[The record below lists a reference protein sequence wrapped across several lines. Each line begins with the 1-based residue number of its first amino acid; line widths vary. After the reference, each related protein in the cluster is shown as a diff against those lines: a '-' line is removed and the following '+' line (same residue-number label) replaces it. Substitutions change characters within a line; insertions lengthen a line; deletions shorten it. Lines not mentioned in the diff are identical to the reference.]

1 MANFNT
7 KNNKRE
13 STLVKNLKDLD
24 CNQSLLDLH
33 KLHSKLCLSILF
45 KLSKRYSNWFILE
58 ELKDEIH
65 HIIYKSAKKYKHNKN
80 TKFST
85 FLANETK
92 WAFFDKMNAI
102 TKSKEKN
109 KLNEMIN
116 SFSDKNTNPCYGDMY
131 EISIDYLKQFHDP
144 RVIKIFNLRYEV
156 GKKDSNKVMPWH
168 EIGSIMNLS
177 SQGCI
182 NLHGNG
188 IKFIKEKL
196 EQEGIINV
204 K

>member
-1 MANFNT
+1 M
-7 KNNKRE
+7 
-13 STLVKNLKDLD
+13 
-24 CNQSLLDLH
+24 
-33 KLHSKLCLSILF
+33 SILYR
-45 KLSKRYSNWFILE
+45 LSKRYSNWIIME

-65 HIIYKSAKKYKHNKN
+65 YIIYKSAKKYKSDKN

-102 TKSKEKN
+102 SKSKEKN
-109 KLNEMIN
+109 KLNQMLQTHTAIE
-116 SFSDKNTNPCYGDMY
+116 PCFGDMY
-131 EISIDYLKQFHDP
+131 SIAIDYLNDFHDE

-156 GKKDSNKVMPWH
+156 GKQNSNKVMPWH
-168 EIGSIMNLS
+168 EIGAIMQLS

-182 NLHGNG
+182 NLHHTGVQ
-188 IKFIKEKL
+188 FIKDKL
-196 EQEGIINV
+196 EKEGLINA